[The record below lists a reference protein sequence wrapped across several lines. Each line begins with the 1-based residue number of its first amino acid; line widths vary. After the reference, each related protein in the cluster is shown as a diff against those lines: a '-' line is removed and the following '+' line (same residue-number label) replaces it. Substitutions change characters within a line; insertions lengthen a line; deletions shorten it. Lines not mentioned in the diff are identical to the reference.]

1 MADNSDPVTIRD
13 IDIPF
18 WRIVMILI
26 KWWIAAIPAAL
37 IVGII
42 LAVLFAVLGGIAI
55 SILGSLG
62 VQIPQLPM
70 PPATP

>member
-1 MADNSDPVTIRD
+1 MADISNPVTIRD

-26 KWWIAAIPAAL
+26 KWWIAAIPAAI

-42 LAVLFAVLGGIAI
+42 LAVVFALLGGIAI

-62 VQIPQLPM
+62 VQIPQVPM
-70 PPATP
+70 PPAAP

>member
-1 MADNSDPVTIRD
+1 MADNSNPVTIRD

-26 KWWIAAIPAAL
+26 KWWIAAIPAAI

-42 LAVLFAVLGGIAI
+42 LAVLLTLLGGIAI

-62 VQIPQLPM
+62 VQIPQIPV